1 MSPQW
6 PPALRLRLLHILRIP
21 HQWMCPWRV
30 GVDRDMAARARRVRA
45 LTLAQAERGN
55 DDAAQKPPL
64 LPHCRAFVANGQ
76 TTAALMVAS
85 KTRASVSSTS
95 SPSHML
101 RCLLLPVLAAPKQRL
116 MLGTLRCPR
125 DQLKLPS
132 KWTIEVH
139 NWWAVGCQGVP
150 VLIMND
156 NASNYVKPRL

>member
-1 MSPQW
+1 MTACAAVAVTPH
-6 PPALRLRLLHILRIP
+6 PAHP
-21 HQWMCPWRV
+21 TSMDV
-30 GVDRDMAARARRVRA
+30 SMAGGDRPGYGGKGAACAA
-45 LTLAQAERGN
+45 LALAQAERGN

-125 DQLKLPS
+125 DQLKFPS